1 MTNNPN
7 TPESLD
13 PRLQALLDE
22 LRPAPERDP
31 QVAAQGKA
39 NFMAEVDSLLAA
51 QANLPKPSFA
61 ERVRQKFPAFSMSF
75 GQRSLATLAAVVV
88 VLVLIFG
95 GAGMTAVAA
104 QAALPGD
111 ALYSVKTGLEGTR
124 ASLTGSAASQVSLYL
139 QFAERRLVE
148 IEKLIAEGRYA
159 DIQLATQEFE
169 AHIQNALAS
178 LSKLAAS
185 DPAQASTLAL
195 QITEALARYAQALAK
210 MSAAAPEPARL
221 QLEKAVQA
229 SQATGQLNVLAD
241 GELEFVGQVTSL
253 SPGEVVV
260 AGQRVRLTAQTDL
273 KAQLQVGLLVK
284 VQARRGVDGLLEARE
299 IELAGSLP
307 GNQNG
312 SQDDQNSNSNQ
323 NGNNNQNG
331 NDNQN
336 ESGNQNTND
345 STEDRDDK
353 SGSGNQNLNANG
365 DDRNDNQLSPNDN
378 RSGDDSNGNQSNDND
393 NQNDNSNKNDND
405 QKDNDND

>member
-1 MTNNPN
+1 MTNTPN
-7 TPESLD
+7 TPESFD

-51 QANLPKPSFA
+51 QASLPKPSFA
-61 ERVRQKFPAFSMSF
+61 ERVRQKFPAFSIGF
-75 GQRSLATLAAVVV
+75 GQRRLASFAAVLV

-159 DIQLATQEFE
+159 DIQLARQEFD

-185 DPAQASTLAL
+185 DPAQASSLAL
-195 QITEALARYAQALAK
+195 QITEALGRYAQALAT
-210 MSAAAPEPARL
+210 MSAVAPEPARL
-221 QLEKAVQA
+221 ELEKAIQT
-229 SQATGQLNVLAD
+229 SQAAAQLNNLPGSEV
-241 GELEFVGQVTSL
+241 EFTGQVTSL
-253 SPGEVVV
+253 SPNEVVV
-260 AGQRVRLTAQTDL
+260 DNQRIRLTAQTEL
-273 KAQLQVGLLVK
+273 KVQLQVGLLVK
-284 VQARRGVDGLLEARE
+284 VHARRSADGWLEARE
-299 IELAGSLP
+299 IELADSLP
-307 GNQNG
+307 GNQNQNG
-312 SQDDQNSNSNQ
+312 SMDDPVGNSNQ
-323 NGNNNQNG
+323 NDD
-331 NDNQN
+331 DNQN
-336 ESGNQNTND
+336 ESGNQNAND
-345 STEDRDDK
+345 DSGDHQDD
-353 SGSGNQNLNANG
+353 SGNDNQNLNAN
-365 DDRNDNQLSPNDN
+365 DDDDSNDDHSNSNDNQSGND
-378 RSGDDSNGNQSNDND
+378 GNDND
-393 NQNDNSNKNDND
+393 NQNDDDSNNNDDNDND
-405 QKDNDND
+405 QKDDNDNDND

>member
-13 PRLQALLDE
+13 PHLKALLDE

-31 QVAAQGKA
+31 KVAAQGKA
-39 NFMAEVDSLLAA
+39 NFIAEVDSFLAA
-51 QANLPKPSFA
+51 QASLPKPSFA
-61 ERVRQKFPAFSMSF
+61 ERVRQKLPTFSPGF
-75 GQRSLATLAAVVV
+75 GQRRVASFAAVLV

-139 QFAERRLVE
+139 QFAERRLAE

-178 LSKLAAS
+178 LSKLAVE
-185 DPAQASTLAL
+185 DPAQASSLAL
-195 QITEALARYAQALAK
+195 QITEALARYAQALGT

-221 QLEKAVQA
+221 ELEKAVQA
-229 SQATGQLNVLAD
+229 SQAAVQLNSLPGSEV
-241 GELEFVGQVTSL
+241 EFTGQVTSL

-260 AGQRVRLTAQTDL
+260 TGQRIRLTTQTEL
-273 KAQLQVGLLVK
+273 KVQLQVGLLVK
-284 VQARRGVDGLLEARE
+284 VHARRGADGSLEARE

-307 GNQNG
+307 GNQNQNG
-312 SQDDQNSNSNQ
+312 SPEDPIGNSNQ
-323 NGNNNQNG
+323 NGD
-331 NDNQN
+331 DNQN
-336 ESGNQNTND
+336 ESGDQNAND
-345 STEDRDDK
+345 NSDDRQGDSEND
-353 SGSGNQNLNANG
+353 NQNLNANG
-365 DDRNDNQLSPNDN
+365 DDSNDIQTNSNDNQ
-378 RSGDDSNGNQSNDND
+378 SGDDSNDND
-393 NQNDNSNKNDND
+393 NQNDDDSNKNDND
-405 QKDNDND
+405 QKDNNND